1 MRKTKLIIATLAIS
15 MLLSS
20 TALAGTWTHTHETEW
35 GINTYDDLWFYV
47 KDSGEY
53 AETNGFRMKTVHGI
67 GLMMVVHCPHGLVW
81 QPMAAFTIQ
90 PENI

>member
-35 GINTYDDLWFYV
+35 GINTYDTSKTV
-47 KDSGEY
+47 GSMQK
-53 AETNGFRMKTVHGI
+53 TNGFRMKTVHGI

>member
-1 MRKTKLIIATLAIS
+1 MRKTKLIIATLAIPMKPNGASILMMICGFTSKTVGS
-15 MLLSS
+15 MQ
-20 TALAGTWTHTHETEW
+20 
-35 GINTYDDLWFYV
+35 
-47 KDSGEY
+47 K
-53 AETNGFRMKTVHGI
+53 TNGFRMKTVHGI